1 MAKHF
6 RFIRQDLVNFAGLQG
21 NTLVEYGD
29 ITKLSGKNGEG
40 KTSIGTGPVW
50 TFYGTDI
57 NGSKY
62 NPSPTTYE
70 FDRVYAAL
78 SLEVDGEQVEFA
90 REIDQKGKNAFFIN
104 SVPAKAKEYEE
115 AVAALFDKED
125 FLAMYNPVFFFTQ
138 HWTKQREQILKY
150 SVPPAKNEV
159 LKEMSRTS
167 PDEKAKDIKL
177 NPAASK
183 LDELMKKHSLDDL
196 QKIHGGTGGQKSKL
210 EKQYIAAQ
218 SRTKTL
224 QEQLQ
229 QTSPKGGASIDLVA
243 AQTDIAKLDA
253 HIAEIKESM
262 SGADENNRKINALDA
277 RIKYCMA
284 QRELKKAQFPTLQNE
299 PIADTCR
306 VCKQP
311 LQGDAVEAAKA
322 DKTRRITEFK
332 DEFDAI
338 VSERKE
344 LEVERASLEY
354 IDVSEKLDE
363 VRRLQEARQSLVD
376 SIREAERRQLLAE
389 QIEQARADEA
399 ATLTSL
405 KESIFILDSIKAY
418 RAKEAELQ
426 AAKVQSLFTRLQIR
440 LFKFVKSSG
449 EYEPDFSIQM
459 DGKDYVSLSVG
470 EKITAGL
477 ELIEVLHKQ
486 SGLIVPTFIDGIGEY
501 TGDIVVYDQ
510 VITARAVKGQELK
523 IESEIAVR

>member
-6 RFIRQDLVNFAGLQG
+6 RFIRQSLVNFAGLQG
-21 NTLVEYGD
+21 ETLVEYGD

-78 SLEVDGEQVEFA
+78 TLEVDGEQVEFA
-90 REIDQKGKNAFFIN
+90 REIDEKGKNALFIN
-104 SVPAKAKEYEE
+104 SVPVKAKEYEE

-167 PDEKAKDIKL
+167 PDEKAKDTKL
-177 NPAASK
+177 NPAAAK

-210 EKQYIAAQ
+210 EKQHIAAQ

-224 QEQLQ
+224 QEQLDRLPDLDKDTVSIKAESEMLLDKIQTINEKIKAANDINQKRNAIQSALTASRQ
-229 QTSPKGGASIDLVA
+229 QVESAKARYMKVYNEPIEDTCPSCKRPLDDEAVKAVTDSKEKQKEALREEHADLVA
-243 AQTDIAKLDA
+243 KRKKLEA
-253 HIAEIKESM
+253 EFAEIEEIDISELWKEM
-262 SGADENNRKINALDA
+262 
-277 RIKYCMA
+277 
-284 QRELKKAQFPTLQNE
+284 RELEQKRDELEDSIHAQANRQRLEDEVASARKAE
-299 PIADTCR
+299 ADT
-306 VCKQP
+306 
-311 LQGDAVEAAKA
+311 
-322 DKTRRITEFK
+322 
-332 DEFDAI
+332 
-338 VSERKE
+338 
-344 LEVERASLEY
+344 
-354 IDVSEKLDE
+354 
-363 VRRLQEARQSLVD
+363 
-376 SIREAERRQLLAE
+376 LAN
-389 QIEQARADEA
+389 
-399 ATLTSL
+399 L
-405 KESIFILDSIKAY
+405 KESIFILDAIKAY

-426 AAKVQSLFTRLQIR
+426 AAKVQSLFTRLKIR
-440 LFKFVKSSG
+440 LFKFVKTSG

-459 DGKDYVSLSVG
+459 DGKDYSTLSTG
-470 EKITAGL
+470 ERIAAGL

-501 TGDIVVYDQ
+501 TGDIAVYDQ
-510 VITARAVKGQELK
+510 VITARAVKGQKLK
-523 IESEIAVR
+523 IETEIAVR

>member
-6 RFIRQDLVNFAGLQG
+6 RFIRQSLVNFAGLQG
-21 NTLVEYGD
+21 ETLVEYGD

-62 NPSPTTYE
+62 NPSPTTYD

-78 SLEVDGEQVEFA
+78 TMEVDGEQVEFA
-90 REIDQKGKNAFFIN
+90 REIDEKGKNALFIN
-104 SVPAKAKEYEE
+104 SVPVKAKEYEE

-177 NPAASK
+177 NPAAAK

-210 EKQYIAAQ
+210 EKQHIAAQ
-218 SRTKTL
+218 SRTRTL
-224 QEQLQ
+224 QEQLDRLPEAVAVTKDMKSESAELKERVRKIYEQIEAAKDVNDKRAAIQSALHAARQ
-229 QTSPKGGASIDLVA
+229 QVESAKQRYMKVFNEPIEDTCPSCKRPLDEDAVKAVTDVKEQRKEELREEHADLVA
-243 AQTDIAKLDA
+243 K
-253 HIAEIKESM
+253 
-262 SGADENNRKINALDA
+262 
-277 RIKYCMA
+277 
-284 QRELKKAQFPTLQNE
+284 
-299 PIADTCR
+299 
-306 VCKQP
+306 
-311 LQGDAVEAAKA
+311 
-322 DKTRRITEFK
+322 
-332 DEFDAI
+332 
-338 VSERKE
+338 RKE
-344 LEVERASLEY
+344 LEAELTSFEE
-354 IDVSEKLDE
+354 IDVSDLWNEM
-363 VRRLQEARQSLVD
+363 
-376 SIREAERRQLLAE
+376 RELERRVDAIE
-389 QIEQARADEA
+389 DAIHAEQARQRIRDDVSAAKQSEA
-399 ATLTSL
+399 ETLTSL
-405 KESIFILDSIKAY
+405 KESIFILDAIKAY

-426 AAKVQSLFTRLQIR
+426 AAKVQSLFTRLKIR
-440 LFKFVKSSG
+440 LFKYVKSSG

-501 TGDIVVYDQ
+501 TGDIAVYDQ
-510 VITARAVKGQELK
+510 VITARAVKGQNLK
-523 IESEIAVR
+523 IETEIAIR